1 LESQHVKLLTEGY
14 LRGWLNFDY
23 SLPTSTLRE
32 RLILDHIY
40 EERIYGLMHNKLLID
55 TVIRS
60 SLPYKEGVFD
70 TVYTTAS
77 NMIGLKLPSLKPADT
92 IENNGKQSSSG
103 IKGLSKQEIEEYK
116 ALLNAANKKLT
127 EKNNKGKK

>member
-1 LESQHVKLLTEGY
+1 
-14 LRGWLNFDY
+14 
-23 SLPTSTLRE
+23 
-32 RLILDHIY
+32 
-40 EERIYGLMHNKLLID
+40 MHNKLLID

-92 IENNGKQSSSG
+92 IEDNDKQSRSG